1 MREFTRTSRACTLQ
15 DLHPGFKVAILAY
28 AALHTLAGIDD
39 SLVCCETTSIK
50 VQRGLFGSRAETLIS
65 VALCT
70 STWLVWAIW
79 KDEHEQTVRSARLRD
94 IQVMDYEGSQN
105 YQLIE
110 DTGLVIDGVD
120 PIDGQ
125 SGSVFIGLGIE
136 SAALSFRARLGE
148 MVSKAR
154 S

>member
-1 MREFTRTSRACTLQ
+1 MREYTRTSRACILQ
-15 DLHPGFKVAILAY
+15 DLHPGLRGAILEY
-28 AALHTLAGIDD
+28 TALHSLAGIDD
-39 SLVCCETTSIK
+39 SHLCCETTSIK
-50 VQRGLFGSRAETLIS
+50 VKRGLFGDRSETLVS
-65 VALCT
+65 AALCT
-70 STWLVWAIW
+70 PAWLVWVVW
-79 KDEHEQTVRSARLRD
+79 TDGRDHGVRSARLSD

-110 DTGLVIDGVD
+110 DTGLVIDGID

-148 MVSKAR
+148 MVSKSR
-154 S
+154 G